1 MLNYIKVAG
10 NSSVEQVN
18 ELQVA
23 LITEQQSVHALKE
36 KIKLDRENDLKNQ
49 QIIQVR
55 ALLDMLTQD
64 TFFLFLYFILL
75 SFAIYLHN
83 IVHILHC
90 TLRVKTDIV

>member
-75 SFAIYLHN
+75 
-83 IVHILHC
+83 
-90 TLRVKTDIV
+90 

>member
-55 ALLDMLTQD
+55 AFLDTLIAQ
-64 TFFLFLYFILL
+64 LYFFWSRI
-75 SFAIYLHN
+75 IE
-83 IVHILHC
+83 
-90 TLRVKTDIV
+90 

>member
-55 ALLDMLTQD
+55 A
-64 TFFLFLYFILL
+64 FLY
-75 SFAIYLHN
+75 
-83 IVHILHC
+83 
-90 TLRVKTDIV
+90 TLIAQLYFFWRRIIE